1 MVKVLSAFKSY
12 LVACDKDSTNKIIN
26 KYSFAFITI
35 ELRTRKLNETD
46 IENLFSRY
54 GTANVINYFMEVV
67 SSDKTKKILKD
78 NYNVI
83 KDYLSVNEGDF
94 QKEENN
100 TNLYDDSYK
109 QYMSCLCN
117 HKVLSK
123 NEEQNLFKL
132 LNENKKI

>member
-1 MVKVLSAFKSY
+1 MNISKEEIKKEKKY
-12 LVACDKDSTNKIIN
+12 L
-26 KYSFAFITI
+26 
-35 ELRTRKLNETD
+35 
-46 IENLFSRY
+46 
-54 GTANVINYFMEVV
+54 
-67 SSDKTKKILKD
+67 D
-78 NYNVI
+78 NCINVI

>member
-1 MVKVLSAFKSY
+1 
-12 LVACDKDSTNKIIN
+12 
-26 KYSFAFITI
+26 
-35 ELRTRKLNETD
+35 
-46 IENLFSRY
+46 
-54 GTANVINYFMEVV
+54 MEVV

-123 NEEQNLFKL
+123 K
-132 LNENKKI
+132 